1 MKRCALAVIVTMALI
16 VSASGLSGCS
26 GGTTSITTA
35 PAEHVITVTATS
47 EVKVVPDMARI
58 GVTIT
63 TQGTT
68 AEETQAHN
76 VEDVNAVLAALREA
90 GVADES
96 VQTAYADQ
104 YPVYGE
110 TDAFQQEGG
119 SDGGD
124 DAVDLGDSNIAGYEM
139 TTRLQVS
146 DLAIDQV
153 GSIIETCVTAG
164 ATGTDGPE
172 YYSSDYDAS
181 YQGALQ
187 AAMDD
192 AHVEAEALAK
202 AGGMTLGN
210 VTNVTEGYQ
219 DTNYR
224 YLSDDTLTEASPAD
238 AMNISPG
245 QVSISATLT
254 VSYAIR

>member
-1 MKRCALAVIVTMALI
+1 MKRFFLAVAATATLMV
-16 VSASGLSGCS
+16 VASGLSSCS
-26 GGTTSITTA
+26 SGTTSITAA
-35 PAEHVITVTATS
+35 PAEHVLTVTATS
-47 EVKVVPDMARI
+47 EVKVVPDIARI
-58 GVTIT
+58 GVTVT
-63 TQGTT
+63 TQGAT
-68 AEETQAHN
+68 AKEVQSRNA
-76 VEDVNAVLAALREA
+76 EDVNAVLAALREA

-104 YPVYGE
+104 YPIYDGADPLQQGE
-110 TDAFQQEGG
+110 GSDDGTDAVE
-119 SDGGD
+119 
-124 DAVDLGDSNIAGYEM
+124 LGDSSIAGYEM

-153 GSIIETCVTAG
+153 GSIMETCVAAG

-172 YYSSDYDAS
+172 YYSGDYDSS
-181 YQGALQ
+181 YQEALE

-192 AHVEAEALAK
+192 AHAKAEVLAK
-202 AGGMTLGN
+202 AGGVKLGD

-219 DTNYR
+219 DTGYR
-224 YLSDDTLTEASPAD
+224 YLSDDTTTDVASAD

-254 VSYAIR
+254 VSYAIG

>member
-1 MKRCALAVIVTMALI
+1 MVV
-16 VSASGLSGCS
+16 ASGLSGCS
-26 GGTTSITTA
+26 SGTTSITTA

-47 EVKVVPDMARI
+47 ETKIVPDKARI
-58 GVTIT
+58 GVTVT
-63 TQGTT
+63 TQGIT
-68 AEETQAHN
+68 AEEVQARN
-76 VEDVNAVLAALREA
+76 AEDVNAVLAALHDA

-104 YPVYGE
+104 YPIYGE
-110 TDAFQQEGG
+110 ADPLQQGEG
-119 SDGGD
+119 SDGGT
-124 DAVDLGDSNIAGYEM
+124 DAVELGDSSIAGYEM

-153 GSIIETCVTAG
+153 GSIMETSVAAG

-181 YQGALQ
+181 YQEALQ
-187 AAMDD
+187 AAMED
-192 AHVEAEALAK
+192 ARGKAEALAK
-202 AGGMTLGN
+202 AGGVKLGD
-210 VTNVTEGYQ
+210 VTNVTEDYQ
-219 DTNYR
+219 DTGYR
-224 YLSDDTLTEASPAD
+224 YLSDDTATEAASAD

-254 VSYAIR
+254 VSYAIIAR